1 MAKANRKVLRDR
13 KGTMGIGTMII
24 FIATI
29 ITAAVASGV
38 LIYVNQ
44 QLRTQALKTGEGAMK
59 GLTTLVLVD
68 GYMVMETGNIWD
80 KLFEQPELLK
90 EIVSLLGII
99 HPGVGWCT
107 RMLFNAIVFVPNSA
121 IKFWMPLVKTI
132 WNTVPDEI
140 NDFMNA
146 FYARDILEIFKSG
159 IGFLPGAMT
168 AGLSFANDFFST
180 GDEMQDMYLEVKV
193 QEGSAEFPFENL
205 KMVVAHD
212 GSRVEWT
219 GEEAEVIS
227 VVADADGS
235 MRSGAISGGDRM
247 IFKLSDLP
255 GHGVHIEPNE
265 PVTIEI
271 AGKYG
276 TGDEWQ
282 AVMPVY
288 SDRNHWEL
296 EAI

>member
-1 MAKANRKVLRDR
+1 
-13 KGTMGIGTMII
+13 
-24 FIATI
+24 
-29 ITAAVASGV
+29 
-38 LIYVNQ
+38 
-44 QLRTQALKTGEGAMK
+44 MK

-90 EIVSLLGII
+90 GIVSLLGII
-99 HPGVGWCT
+99 HPGVGWCA
-107 RMLFNAIVFVPNSA
+107 RILFNVIVLVPNSA
-121 IKFWMPLVKTI
+121 IQFLIPLVKTI

-146 FYARDILEIFKSG
+146 FYARDILEMFKSG
-159 IGFLPGAMT
+159 IWILPGATT
-168 AGLSFANDFFST
+168 AGLSFVSDFFST
-180 GDEMQDMYLEVKV
+180 GDEMQDMYLEIKV
-193 QEGSAEFPFENL
+193 QEGSAEFPLEDL
-205 KMVVAHD
+205 KIMVSHD

-219 GEEAEVIS
+219 GGEAEVIS

-235 MRSGAISGGDRM
+235 MRSGVISGGDKI

-255 GHGVHIEPNE
+255 GHDTHIEPNE
-265 PVTIEI
+265 PVTIEVS
-271 AGKYG
+271 GKYG

-282 AVMPVY
+282 AVIPVY